1 MWSIALPC
9 KRPVAF
15 SQWPKAAVSAFV
27 LLSAGSW
34 QAHAQDQSPCTT
46 EPSAGVSITTYHNDA
61 QRTGWN
67 RQETTLKT
75 CNVNPRS
82 FGLLH
87 SVRLDDQVDAQ
98 PLVVANQ
105 EIETPEGRRTYEEV
119 VYVATES
126 NTIYAIDSSTG
137 RVLKQRT
144 LGNPVPQS
152 KLPGNCG
159 NNGPNVGIMSTPVID
174 PAARTM
180 YVIAYLMV
188 DDAPTYR
195 VYALDLS
202 SLNDR
207 TKPPVISGAHELVD
221 GTVLR
226 FVPQVSRQRPALV
239 TANGN
244 IYAGFGSFCDF
255 SADLSRGWLLG
266 WQANSLT
273 PMGFNQLNDRR
284 KETNSLRDTGAKRSF
299 FLSSIWMSGY
309 GVAADTES
317 QGVADLFFVTG
328 NSDRLGPFQIDP
340 KNSLQ
345 ESVVRMRGDL
355 TEVVDYFTP
364 AGSPFG
370 LQRLDSR
377 DNDFGSGG
385 ILLIPGDQPGQVK
398 HLAVAAGK
406 AGQMYL
412 LNRDD
417 LGKYDTGGKN
427 HVLDVVD
434 IGRCWCGQSY
444 FVGADDVGRVVSS
457 GGSNIIVWRLET
469 SPTPK
474 LVKEYVSVELGSSS
488 FQKGFF
494 TWISSR
500 GKMPGSAII
509 WAIRRPTSANSPNLT
524 LYAFDAE
531 NGALLF
537 AAPAGTW
544 PLFQT
549 AAANVVP
556 VVANGKVFVASYQEL
571 RIFGLGGASIASS
584 AMTVQ
589 AEAKAAA
596 ATAAAAKDVG
606 AKVSGAVIESTGS
619 KLWLNTSSGIVQV
632 DATRA
637 QQAGHSVYPEPGQP
651 VVVRGSI
658 GERGVVNAESIY
670 YGSEPK

>member
-1 MWSIALPC
+1 MSASLRHKHSVALLSLPN
-9 KRPVAF
+9 
-15 SQWPKAAVSAFV
+15 AAVAAVF
-27 LLSAGSW
+27 LLSAGSS
-34 QAHAQDQSPCTT
+34 QAQTQDQSPCAS
-46 EPSAGVSITTYHNDA
+46 ERPAGVSITTYHNDP

-67 RQETTLKT
+67 RQETTLKA
-75 CNVNPRS
+75 CNVNARS

-87 SVRLDDQVDAQ
+87 SVHLDDQVDAQ
-98 PLVVANQ
+98 PLVLSNQ
-105 EIETPEGRRTYEEV
+105 EIEAPEGRRTYDEV

-126 NTIYAIDSSTG
+126 NTVYVIESATG

-174 PAARTM
+174 RIAGAM
-180 YVIAYLMV
+180 YVIAYV
-188 DDAPTYR
+188 IEDGAPTYR
-195 VYALDLS
+195 LYALDLS
-202 SLNDR
+202 SLND
-207 TKPPVISGAHELVD
+207 KANPPLISGTHDLVD
-221 GTVLR
+221 GTVAR
-226 FVPQVSRQRPALV
+226 FVPEVSRQRPGLV
-239 TANGN
+239 AANGN

-266 WQANSLT
+266 WQANGLT
-273 PMGFNQLNDRR
+273 PVGFNQLNDRR
-284 KETNSLRDTGAKRSF
+284 KETNSLRNVGAKKSF

-317 QGVADLFFVTG
+317 PGIADLFFVTG
-328 NSDRLGPFQIDP
+328 NSDRLGPFQVDP
-340 KNSLQ
+340 KNNLQ

-364 AGSPFG
+364 SGSQFG
-370 LQRLDSR
+370 LQRLESR

-385 ILLIPGDQPGQVK
+385 VLLIPGDQPGQVK

-412 LNRDD
+412 LNRDN
-417 LGKYDTGGKN
+417 LGKYDAVGN
-427 HVLDVVD
+427 NQVLDTVD

-444 FVGADDVGRVVSS
+444 FLGADGVGRVVSS

-474 LVKEYVSVELGSSS
+474 LVKEYVSVDLGSSS

-494 TWISSR
+494 TSISSHE
-500 GKMPGSAII
+500 KMPGSAII
-509 WAIRRPTSANSPNLT
+509 WAIRRPTSANPANLT
-524 LYAFDAE
+524 LYAFDAQ
-531 NGALLF
+531 NGTLLF

-544 PLFQT
+544 PLFQA

-571 RIFGLGGASIASS
+571 RIFALGGASGASS
-584 AMTVQ
+584 ELTVQ
-589 AEAKAAA
+589 AQTKASETKAAG
-596 ATAAAAKDVG
+596 T
-606 AKVSGAVIESTGS
+606 KVSGAVIESAGA
-619 KLWLNTSSGIVQV
+619 KLWLNTSGGIVQV

-637 QQAGHSVYPEPGQP
+637 QQQGHSVYPEPGQP
-651 VVVRGSI
+651 VVVHGSI
-658 GERGVVNAESIY
+658 GERGVVDADSIY

>member
-1 MWSIALPC
+1 MWSIGQRC
-9 KRPVAF
+9 KRRVVL
-15 SQWPKAAVSAFV
+15 SGWRKAAAGAFL
-27 LLSAGSW
+27 LLSAGAW
-34 QAHAQDQSPCTT
+34 RAQAQDQSPCAG
-46 EPSAGVSITTYHNDA
+46 EPPAGVSITTYHNDP

-87 SVRLDDQVDAQ
+87 AVRLDDQVDAQ

-105 EIETPEGRRTYEEV
+105 QIETPEGRRTYEEV
-119 VYVATES
+119 VYVVSES

-144 LGNPVPQS
+144 LGSSVPQS

-174 PAARTM
+174 QAAGTM

-195 VYALDLS
+195 LYALDLS

-207 TKPPVISGAHELVD
+207 AKPPVISGAHQLVD
-221 GTVLR
+221 GTVAR

-239 TANGN
+239 AANGN

-266 WQANSLT
+266 WQANNLT
-273 PMGFNQLNDRR
+273 PVGSNQLNDRR
-284 KETNSLRDTGAKRSF
+284 KETNSLRDAGAKRSF

-317 QGVADLFFVTG
+317 QGISDLFFVTG
-328 NSDRLGPFQIDP
+328 NSDRLGPFQVDQ
-340 KNSLQ
+340 KNNLQ

-355 TEVVDYFTP
+355 TGVVDYFTP
-364 AGSPFG
+364 AGSEFG
-370 LQRLDSR
+370 LQRLESR

-385 ILLIPGDQPGQVK
+385 VLLIPGDQPGQIK

-417 LGKYDTGGKN
+417 LGKYDAGGKN

-444 FVGADDVGRVVSS
+444 FVGADDVGRIVSS
-457 GGSNIIVWRLET
+457 GGSNVIVWRLET
-469 SPTPK
+469 SPAPK
-474 LVKEYVSVELGSSS
+474 LAKEYVSVDLGSSS

-494 TWISSR
+494 TSISSH
-500 GKMPGSAII
+500 GKMAGSTII
-509 WAIRRPTSANSPNLT
+509 WAIRRPTNANSPNLT

-544 PLFQT
+544 PLFQA

-571 RIFGLGGASIASS
+571 RIFGLGGASVASS
-584 AMTVQ
+584 ALTAR
-589 AEAKAAA
+589 AET
-596 ATAAAAKDVG
+596 TAAGANTAG
-606 AKVSGAVIESTGS
+606 AKVSGAVIDSAGS
-619 KLWLNTSSGIVQV
+619 KLWLNTSNGIVQV

-637 QQAGHSVYPEPGQP
+637 QQEGHSVYPEPGQP
-651 VVVRGSI
+651 VVVQGSI